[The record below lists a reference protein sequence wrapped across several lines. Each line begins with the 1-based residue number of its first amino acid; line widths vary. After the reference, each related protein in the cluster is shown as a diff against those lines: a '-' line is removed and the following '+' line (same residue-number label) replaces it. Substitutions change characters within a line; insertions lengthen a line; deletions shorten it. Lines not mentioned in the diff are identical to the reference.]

1 MCRKASLSLVRKM
14 VHYMEAPLLVEMCGP
29 EFSSPNFASSLT
41 EVLGVVLDAE
51 VSWVT
56 FADQNCSHVVMR
68 TRKVVMIMGRRMPLF
83 MSVAYAC

>member
-51 VSWVT
+51 VSSLP
-56 FADQNCSHVVMR
+56 FADQNRSQVM
-68 TRKVVMIMGRRMPLF
+68 VMMMMMMMRPLF
-83 MSVAYAC
+83 IYA